1 MGRRSTLRR
10 VKGFIQGLARGRPVL
25 VAGGILLTSV
35 VAWSLA
41 LAGAWFTWDVTMRL
55 PGRDAISGIGDMAQ
69 ATTIFDRR
77 GEPVFTIFKE
87 QRIEFPV
94 EKLAPILKQAV
105 VAIEDQRFYEHRGVD
120 VVRVAGA
127 MLANLQSGRRSQGGS
142 TITQQLARQSFL
154 TRDKTYRRKLKEVLL
169 AAQIEHS
176 FTKDEILGLYLNK
189 VYFGDGFHG
198 IEAAARGY
206 FGKSASEVSL
216 DEAAM
221 LAGLI
226 QSPSNYMPTEHP
238 QRALARRGTVLAAMR
253 SSGVIDDAAF
263 AAAKDAPLVLRN
275 GLQRDE
281 DFGLYY
287 KEQVR
292 RELVDR
298 FGWDRVSQGGL
309 RVFAAIDADVQ
320 REVERSIEQELAR
333 IEARRGFP
341 HATRAALGP
350 PARDQAPGY
359 LQASAVVIDPT
370 SGQVL
375 ALAGGRDFK
384 ESRFNRA
391 FQARRQPGSAFKPIV
406 YAQAMEEGLSPATVL
421 TGLDDAILTP
431 DGTWMPEDEHSSAT
445 SMTLRTALR
454 TSSNRA
460 AVKLIRDVG
469 IGRTIEL
476 VKRMRLGDLP
486 AVPSIALGAG
496 EVTLASLTSAY
507 AAFANGGFVRSPVLV
522 MRVEDA
528 DGQVL
533 FQDEGAPQRA
543 ISETTSFLVASML
556 ADVINSGTGYRA
568 RASGF
573 VLPAGGKTGT
583 TNDYHDVWFVGFT
596 PHVVTGVW
604 IGFDQPRPI
613 MPNGY
618 AGDVA
623 VPLWAAIMKRATAAA
638 RPEWVPRPEGLVAI
652 EVCRLSGKRPNEG
665 CAHVEV
671 ADDEGNVTVRSM
683 VYTEYFARGK
693 QPEEICPLHDGTSFF
708 EKLAGGFGNDGAPPV
723 AAREAGLPT
732 VLMPPL
738 PVDVAPPAEAPA
750 RVEPVAEPSAEA
762 PKKRG
767 FWSKVF
773 GRGKDDD
780 KKKPPQKPPE

>member
-1 MGRRSTLRR
+1 
-10 VKGFIQGLARGRPVL
+10 
-25 VAGGILLTSV
+25 VAGAILV
-35 VAWSLA
+35 PAVIAWALA
-41 LAGAWFTWDVTMRL
+41 IAGAWFTWDVTMRL
-55 PGRDAISGIGDMAQ
+55 PGRDAIAGIGDMAQ

-87 QRIEFPV
+87 QRIETPV

-120 VVRVAGA
+120 LVRVAGA
-127 MLANLQSGRRSQGGS
+127 MLANLQSGRRGQGGS

-198 IEAAARGY
+198 IEAAALGY
-206 FGKSASEVSL
+206 FGKSASDVSL

-238 QRALARRGTVLAAMR
+238 QRALARRTTVLAAMR
-253 SSGVIDDAAF
+253 ESGVIDQAAY
-263 AAAKDAPLVLRN
+263 AQAKDAALVLRN

-298 FGWDRVSQGGL
+298 FGWERVSQGGL

-320 REVERSIEQELAR
+320 RAVERSIEDELVR
-333 IEARRGFP
+333 IESRRGFP

-350 PARDQAPGY
+350 PAKDAAPDY
-359 LQASAVVIDPT
+359 LQASAVVIDPA

-384 ESRFNRA
+384 ESRYNRA
-391 FQARRQPGSAFKPIV
+391 FQAKRQPGSAFKPLV
-406 YAQAMEEGLSPATVL
+406 YAEAMEEGRSPATVL

-431 DGTWMPEDEHSSAT
+431 DGMWMPEDEHSSAS

-469 IGRTIEL
+469 IERTIAL

-486 AVPSIALGAG
+486 PVPSIALGAG
-496 EVTLASLTSAY
+496 EVTLAALTSAY
-507 AAFANGGFVRSPVLV
+507 AAFANGGVVRSPVLV

-533 FQDEGAPQRA
+533 FQDEGTPERA
-543 ISETTSFLVASML
+543 VSETTAFLMASML
-556 ADVINSGTGYRA
+556 SDVINSGTGSRA
-568 RASGF
+568 RANGF
-573 VLPAGGKTGT
+573 LLPAGGKTGT

-596 PHVVTGVW
+596 PHVATGVW
-604 IGFDQPRPI
+604 IGFDQPRSI

-623 VPLWAAIMKRATAAA
+623 VPLWAAIMKRATAGAKPDWVA
-638 RPEWVPRPEGLVAI
+638 RPDGLVGV
-652 EVCRLSGKRPNEG
+652 EVCRLSGKRPNDG
-665 CAHVEV
+665 CSHVEV
-671 ADDEGNVTVRSM
+671 VDDEGAVTVRSM
-683 VYTEYFARGK
+683 VYTEYFARGT
-693 QPEEICPLHDGTSFF
+693 QPGEICPLHDDASFF
-708 EKLAGGFGNDGAPPV
+708 EKLAGGFGNEGPAPV
-723 AAREAGLPT
+723 VAREAGLPT
-732 VLMPPL
+732 VLLPPTA
-738 PVDVAPPAEAPA
+738 VVEAPPVEAPA
-750 RVEPVAEPSAEA
+750 AAEPAAEVAAEA

-767 FWSKVF
+767 FWSKIF
-773 GRGKDDD
+773 GRGKDED
-780 KKKPPQKPPE
+780 KKKPVQKPPE